1 MYGVVQEVVGK
12 RRHLV
17 RSQVG
22 LEKEMLS
29 NHITIV
35 VVRIEVQD
43 EIAVREVEI
52 IPEISEELRDV
63 DNIPE
68 VGG

>member
-1 MYGVVQEVVGK
+1 MYGVVQELVGK

-35 VVRIEVQD
+35 VVRSEV
-43 EIAVREVEI
+43 
-52 IPEISEELRDV
+52 
-63 DNIPE
+63 
-68 VGG
+68 